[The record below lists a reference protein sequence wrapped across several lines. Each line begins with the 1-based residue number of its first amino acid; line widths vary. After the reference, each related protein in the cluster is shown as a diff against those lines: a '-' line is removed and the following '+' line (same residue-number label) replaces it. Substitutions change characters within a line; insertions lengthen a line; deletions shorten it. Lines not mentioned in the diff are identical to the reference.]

1 VRPLP
6 RLHAVTDAAAL
17 AAPDFAA
24 RAAAIAAAG
33 PAVALHARDR
43 SSGGASL
50 ARIAQR
56 LVALASP
63 PEASIFVN
71 ARPDVAQATG
81 AQGVQL
87 GGTDLRP
94 AEARAS
100 FPVGWIGRSVH
111 SPQEAEAAAGEGADY
126 LLVGNVYQTASHPDR
141 PASGLALVRDSV
153 RLGLPVIAIG
163 GIDPSRVAAV
173 RDEGAYGV
181 AAITALWRA
190 ADPAAAALALLA
202 PWSETA

>member
-6 RLHAVTDAAAL
+6 RLLAGTDAAAL

-50 ARIAQR
+50 ARVALR
-56 LVALASP
+56 LVALAGP
-63 PEASIFVN
+63 PEASVFVN

-87 GGTDLRP
+87 GATDLRP

-100 FPVGWIGRSVH
+100 FPLGWIGRSVH

-126 LLVGNVYQTASHPDR
+126 LLVGNVYRTASHPDR
-141 PASGLALVRDSV
+141 PAGGLALVRDSV

-163 GIDPSRVAAV
+163 GIDPSRAAAV

-181 AAITALWRA
+181 AAIAALWRA

-202 PWSETA
+202 PWTETA

>member
-6 RLHAVTDAAAL
+6 RLHAVTDAAVI

-43 SSGGASL
+43 SAGGAAL
-50 ARIAQR
+50 ARVALR
-56 LVALASP
+56 LVALARP
-63 PEASIFVN
+63 PEASVFVN
-71 ARPDVAQATG
+71 ARPDVAAATG

-87 GGTDLRP
+87 GGTDLTP

-100 FPVGWIGRSVH
+100 FPRGWIGRSVH
-111 SPQEAEAAAGEGADY
+111 SAGEAELAAGEGADF
-126 LLVGNVYQTASHPDR
+126 LMVGNVYRTPSHPGR
-141 PASGLALVRDSV
+141 PGAGLALVRDSA

-163 GIDPSRVAAV
+163 GVDPSRAV
-173 RDEGAYGV
+173 ELRDEGAYGV
-181 AAITALWRA
+181 AAIAALWGA

-202 PWSETA
+202 PWVEAS